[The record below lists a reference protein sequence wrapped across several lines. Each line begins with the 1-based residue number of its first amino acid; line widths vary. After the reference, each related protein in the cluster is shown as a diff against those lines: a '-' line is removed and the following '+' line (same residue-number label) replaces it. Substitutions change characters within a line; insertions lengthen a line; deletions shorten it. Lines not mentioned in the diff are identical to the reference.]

1 MLPGDDTGVVKH
13 TCGNESSYLMCPQ
26 LQPPKL
32 YHMCPNYMK
41 EAQKD
46 YKVLSHEDVSQ
57 IRQRGNNIARHLS
70 KANGRVVHR
79 KGFAKTYSTNV
90 VEGA

>member
-1 MLPGDDTGVVKH
+1 MRFMATCIYVAHREIEWRILRSHGAAEPAEVGNAVKDAISAPRIGVQGKSRGLDSPRKKH
-13 TCGNESSYLMCPQ
+13 GF
-26 LQPPKL
+26 
-32 YHMCPNYMK
+32 
-41 EAQKD
+41 
-46 YKVLSHEDVSQ
+46 
-57 IRQRGNNIARHLS
+57 LS